1 MAPLRSITGVAFV
14 AAVAMAAAARLSAA
28 QSLTR
33 KAIEDVA
40 GLGPGCAST
49 APKTPFNASLVGS
62 TYSGA
67 FECYRPRSPL
77 KFIIREKAI
86 VMTDEDGYYNQKCL
100 GEVIALRFDRAW
112 TRPYFN
118 VKLSVDIR
126 EKFGDW
132 QLPARFGDSCNK
144 VREELGIK
152 DVQYQP
158 WGGGRP
164 QFVSLLCLMVRFAR
178 RLRDF
183 RCDTINGPRRF
194 EPPVLDTPLAS
205 LVTFLETVA
214 YLYNVPV

>member
-1 MAPLRSITGVAFV
+1 MVTLRSIAGVAV
-14 AAVAMAAAARLSAA
+14 AVAVAVAAAARPSAA
-28 QSLTR
+28 VSPTQ
-33 KAIEDVA
+33 KAIADVV

-49 APKTPFNASLVGS
+49 APKTPFNASLVGR

-77 KFIIREKAI
+77 KFIIRQKAI
-86 VMTDEDGYYNQKCL
+86 VMTDEDDYYNQKCL

-112 TRPYFN
+112 RRPYFN
-118 VKLSVDIR
+118 VKLGVDIR

-132 QLPARFGDSCNK
+132 RLPARFGDSCNK
-144 VREELGIK
+144 VRAELGIK
-152 DVQYQP
+152 DVRVQP
-158 WGGGRP
+158 WGSTRP
-164 QFVSLLCLMVRFAR
+164 QFVNLLCLMVRFAR

-194 EPPVLDTPLAS
+194 EPPVLDSPLAS